1 MKYVYVLIIF
11 GIKNNPMKMQS
22 DDEVIEILIL
32 LSIYS
37 ICIYNLKHRVIVE
50 DDGIMRVGKDNIGTR
65 TIYSFGP
72 LFLFFQEIKEVK

>member
-1 MKYVYVLIIF
+1 MY
-11 GIKNNPMKMQS
+11 
-22 DDEVIEILIL
+22 
-32 LSIYS
+32 
-37 ICIYNLKHRVIVE
+37 IYNLKHRVIVE